1 MNIFQFPI
9 RIRLP
14 RNYLSTIRA
23 CIFYSLLIF
32 FLCSKNEAWAS
43 DEIEIITHPGVSEK
57 EITENS
63 LRSIFSM
70 HLKTWSDGTKIRVF
84 VFPDDDPLHQSLAK
98 EKLKVFSYQLRSNWD
113 RLVYSGT
120 GQAPIKVNS
129 SEEMLA
135 KVASTPGA
143 IGYLRKAAI
152 NENVNVL
159 QIK

>member
-1 MNIFQFPI
+1 
-9 RIRLP
+9 
-14 RNYLSTIRA
+14 
-23 CIFYSLLIF
+23 
-32 FLCSKNEAWAS
+32 
-43 DEIEIITHPGVSEK
+43 
-57 EITENS
+57 
-63 LRSIFSM
+63 M

-152 NENVNVL
+152 NENINVL